1 MGTRVLVVDDED
13 TLRMV
18 ISQVLEEDG
27 YDVTTAAS
35 GEEALDLFRQS
46 SFPIVVTDII
56 MGKMSGLELLQE
68 VKVLDSEALV
78 VVITSQASVDRAT
91 AAIRSGAYDFL
102 TKPFD
107 ELDVISAVVNRA
119 DEKVRLLQR
128 NKTLM
133 VSLKKHTEELER
145 LNSSLEDL
153 AIHDGLTGLHN
164 HRYFRDSLDQELSRS
179 SRHERPFSLV
189 FMDVDHFKKF
199 NDEYGHEVG
208 DQVLRMVAAELER
221 VGGGGTPYR
230 YGGEEFA
237 LLFPGKSAEEVVPH
251 LERVRE
257 SIETATF
264 TLRGAGRPKRRP
276 ENPKPGRNAKRKR
289 VSVTVSI
296 GAAGRSDRRSAPS
309 EVASFADRA
318 LYRAKKTGRNRVKV
332 AGGGP

>member
-1 MGTRVLVVDDED
+1 MSTRVLVVDDED

-18 ISQVLEEDG
+18 IAQVLEEDG

-68 VKVLDSEALV
+68 VKLLDPEALV

-91 AAIRSGAYDFL
+91 AAIRAGAYDFL

-133 VSLKKHTEELER
+133 VSLKKHAEELER

-153 AIHDGLTGLHN
+153 AVHDGLTGLHN

-199 NDEYGHEVG
+199 NDAHGHMAGDEVLKGLSRIFKG
-208 DQVLRMVAAELER
+208 DKRTSTIVA
-221 VGGGGTPYR
+221 R
-230 YGGEEFA
+230 YGGEEFVA
-237 LLFPGKSAEEVVPH
+237 LLPEATRDKASEYAELVRS
-251 LERVRE
+251 RVE
-257 SIETATF
+257 AATF
-264 TLRGAGRPKRRP
+264 QDGRGRERCK
-276 ENPKPGRNAKRKR
+276 
-289 VSVTVSI
+289 VTISL
-296 GAAGRSDRRSAPS
+296 G
-309 EVASFADRA
+309 VATFPDDGTDSKSLMEHADRA
-318 LYRAKKTGRNRVKV
+318 LYQAKESGRNRVC
-332 AGGGP
+332 ALGTQAQASGASS